1 MLSIVDFFMG
11 ECFFL
16 RFLVMFV
23 VTSVLRLKDIMRLY
37 GVSENTALKIK
48 RSILSEVR
56 GSVGCGRSLC
66 VYHVASYEGVPL
78 DVLLS
83 CLNGGLKDRKIPQNT
98 ANTSKYRKR

>member
-1 MLSIVDFFMG
+1 
-11 ECFFL
+11 
-16 RFLVMFV
+16 MFV
-23 VTSVLRLKDIMRLY
+23 ATSVLRLKDLMRLY

-48 RSILSEVR
+48 RSILSDVCDFR
-56 GSVGCGRSLC
+56 TRSLC